1 MNKIVFFNHY
11 HRGDLH
17 TSKEFVR
24 QVIDNLPNVEFEYWS
39 NNPNVLVSDLNLE
52 ITNSPDSLD
61 KKDALV
67 KQGDTMFV
75 NTWVGCQWDIFCKHG
90 GINMNTF
97 YEQWELLFKGIN
109 KFFDSNLKLRSEK
122 ESYLPRM
129 DWNKLKIRNKNS
141 IENFMATID
150 EKKVLICNNVPA
162 SNQSYM
168 YNEDSLI
175 VKIAKDNPDV
185 RFFTTDHVAQKDDVP
200 SNLTDLT
207 VVYSDLE
214 DCDLREIS
222 YMSTFC
228 DVIIGKNSGPFVF
241 SEIHQNYM
249 DSNKKFVSF
258 NTKNPEF
265 DEIKETM
272 SNGLD
277 IKCSYTTVPIYTIDK
292 PTEKDVKAIDK
303 AIRDA
308 IQ

>member
-24 QVIDNLPNVEFEYWS
+24 QVINNVDAEFEYWS

-52 ITNSPDSLD
+52 ITDSPDSLD
-61 KKDALV
+61 KSKALL
-67 KQGDTMFV
+67 KQGDTLFV

-109 KFFDSNLKLRSEK
+109 KFFGSNLELRDNK

-129 DWNKLKIRNKNS
+129 DWSKIDKK
-141 IENFMATID
+141 IKEKID
-150 EKKVLICNNVPA
+150 VYMDMIKRKKVLICNNQPA
-162 SNQSYM
+162 SNQSFLYDI
-168 YNEDSLI
+168 DSMLI
-175 VKIAKDNPDV
+175 KLAKENTDV
-185 RFFTTDHVAQKDDVP
+185 RFFTTDPIPDREDNPANIT
-200 SNLTDLT
+200 SLE
-207 VVYSDLE
+207 VVYDRLQ

-222 YMSTFC
+222 YFSTLC
-228 DVIIGKNSGPFVF
+228 DVIIGKNSGPYVF
-241 SEIHQNYM
+241 AETHENYM
-249 DSNKKFVSF
+249 DPFKSFLSF

-265 DEIKETM
+265 DDIKETM

-277 IKCSYTTVPIYTIDK
+277 LKCKYKTVPIYSIDK
-292 PTEKDVKAIDK
+292 PEEKDVKAIMQ
-303 AIRDA
+303 AIEDV
-308 IQ
+308 IK